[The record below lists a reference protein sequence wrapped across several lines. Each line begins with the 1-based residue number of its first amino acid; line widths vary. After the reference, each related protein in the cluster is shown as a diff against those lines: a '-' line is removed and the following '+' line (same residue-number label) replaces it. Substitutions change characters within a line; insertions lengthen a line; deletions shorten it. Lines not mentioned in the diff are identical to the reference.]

1 MRDSVDYKLLPWSSC
16 VKGQFFPTI
25 LIKNKWI
32 PYPCPM
38 SSTAIVRYPKDTVLF
53 LQGEMGESAFIIEK
67 GRVLIYLTKDTED
80 FPLSVLGEG
89 EIFGEMAILDNQV
102 RSASAKALD
111 DCELIPVTKDM
122 LMERVHATDTVV
134 RLLLRVLLKRL
145 RSQNDLITREPKKE
159 FFSTQVVQ
167 QEDIEA
173 VKKIKLESRLKDAF
187 NNREFV
193 MYYQPILDFSR
204 DKIVGAEALIRWF
217 PPTGEQ
223 ISPAIFM
230 DVIESSSF
238 MIPFGR
244 WILEECFKDL
254 KGIQEKTGDKK
265 FSLSINISG
274 KQFSQPNFIE
284 DVEKM
289 RASNNLEAQTIK
301 LEMTERVMMDG
312 TLALDTL
319 KRFHDIG
326 YGLSI
331 DDFGTGF
338 SSLQYLFRMPLDNI
352 KIDRSFVRDM
362 LRDDKALAIVK
373 SLIYLAQSLRMKVIA
388 EGIEREEE
396 KSLLK
401 ALGVEQGQGFLFSKA
416 ISLRDFMQLLTT
428 QKK

>member
-1 MRDSVDYKLLPWSSC
+1 
-16 VKGQFFPTI
+16 
-25 LIKNKWI
+25 
-32 PYPCPM
+32 M
-38 SSTAIVRYPKDTVLF
+38 SSSAVVKYPKDTVLF
-53 LQGEMGESAFIIEK
+53 LQGEMGESAFIVEK
-67 GRVLIYLTKDTED
+67 GRVLIYLSKDKED
-80 FPLSVLGEG
+80 FPLTVLGEG

-111 DCELIPVTKDM
+111 DCELIPVTKEM
-122 LMERVHATDTVV
+122 LLERVHATDTVV

-145 RSQNDLITREPKKE
+145 RSQNDLVTREPKKE
-159 FFSTQVVQ
+159 FFSTQIVQ

-173 VKKIKLESRLKDAF
+173 VQKIKLESRLKDAF

-193 MYYQPILDFSR
+193 MYYQPILDLKQ
-204 DKIVGAEALIRWF
+204 DKIIGAEALIRWF

-230 DVIESSSF
+230 DVIESSAL

-244 WILEECFKDL
+244 WILEQCFKDL
-254 KGIQEKTGDKK
+254 RVIQEKKNDKK

-274 KQFSQPNFIE
+274 KQFIHSDFIDE
-284 DVEKM
+284 VENL
-289 RASNNLEAQTIK
+289 RTLNSLEAQSIK

-319 KRFHDIG
+319 SRFHDIG

-362 LRDDKALAIVK
+362 LKDDKALAIVK

-416 ISLRDFMQLLTT
+416 ISLQNFLTLVSN
-428 QKK
+428 KK

>member
-1 MRDSVDYKLLPWSSC
+1 
-16 VKGQFFPTI
+16 
-25 LIKNKWI
+25 
-32 PYPCPM
+32 M
-38 SSTAIVRYPKDTVLF
+38 SSTAIVSYPKETVLF

-67 GRVLIYLTKDTED
+67 GRVLIYLTKDKED

-159 FFSTQVVQ
+159 FFSTQVVL

-173 VKKIKLESRLKDAF
+173 VQKIKLESRLKDAF

-193 MYYQPILDFSR
+193 MYYQPILDLSR

-244 WILEECFKDL
+244 WILE
-254 KGIQEKTGDKK
+254 
-265 FSLSINISG
+265 
-274 KQFSQPNFIE
+274 
-284 DVEKM
+284 
-289 RASNNLEAQTIK
+289 
-301 LEMTERVMMDG
+301 
-312 TLALDTL
+312 
-319 KRFHDIG
+319 
-326 YGLSI
+326 
-331 DDFGTGF
+331 
-338 SSLQYLFRMPLDNI
+338 
-352 KIDRSFVRDM
+352 
-362 LRDDKALAIVK
+362 
-373 SLIYLAQSLRMKVIA
+373 
-388 EGIEREEE
+388 
-396 KSLLK
+396 
-401 ALGVEQGQGFLFSKA
+401 
-416 ISLRDFMQLLTT
+416 
-428 QKK
+428 

>member
-1 MRDSVDYKLLPWSSC
+1 
-16 VKGQFFPTI
+16 
-25 LIKNKWI
+25 
-32 PYPCPM
+32 M
-38 SSTAIVRYPKDTVLF
+38 SSQAVVRYPKDTILF

-67 GRVLIYLTKDTED
+67 GRVLIYLTKDKED

-122 LMERVHATDTVV
+122 LVERVHATDTVV

-173 VKKIKLESRLKDAF
+173 VQKIKLESRLKDAF

-193 MYYQPILDFSR
+193 MYYQPILDLTR
-204 DKIVGAEALIRWF
+204 DKIIGAEALIRWF
-217 PPTGEQ
+217 PASGEQ

-230 DVIESSSF
+230 DVIESSSL

-254 KGIQEKTGDKK
+254 KVIQEKKNDKK

-274 KQFSQPNFIE
+274 KQFIQTNFIE
-284 DVEKM
+284 EVEKL
-289 RASNNLEAQTIK
+289 RANNGLETNAIR

-319 KRFHDIG
+319 KRLHDIG

-416 ISLRDFMQLLTT
+416 ISLRDFLALISN
-428 QKK
+428 KNK

>member
-1 MRDSVDYKLLPWSSC
+1 
-16 VKGQFFPTI
+16 
-25 LIKNKWI
+25 
-32 PYPCPM
+32 M
-38 SSTAIVRYPKDTVLF
+38 SSSAIVRYPKDTVLF

-102 RSASAKALD
+102 RSASAKTLD

-122 LMERVHATDTVV
+122 LLERVHATDTVV

-159 FFSTQVVQ
+159 FLSTQVVQ

-173 VKKIKLESRLKDAF
+173 VQKIKLESRLKDAF

-193 MYYQPILDFSR
+193 MYYQPILDLNT
-204 DKIVGAEALIRWF
+204 DKIIGAEALIRWF
-217 PPTGEQ
+217 PPSGEQ

-230 DVIESSSF
+230 DVIESSAF

-254 KGIQEKTGDKK
+254 KVIQEKRNDKN
-265 FSLSINISG
+265 FSMSINISG
-274 KQFSQPNFIE
+274 KQFVQNDFIE
-284 DVEKM
+284 EVESL
-289 RASNNLEAQTIK
+289 RAEHGLDADSIK

-319 KRFHDIG
+319 SRFHEIG

-373 SLIYLAQSLRMKVIA
+373 SLIYLAQSLKMKIIA

-401 ALGVEQGQGFLFSKA
+401 AFGVEQGQGFLFSKA
-416 ISLRDFMQLLTT
+416 ISLRDFLQLKSI
-428 QKK
+428 KK

>member
-1 MRDSVDYKLLPWSSC
+1 
-16 VKGQFFPTI
+16 
-25 LIKNKWI
+25 
-32 PYPCPM
+32 M
-38 SSTAIVRYPKDTVLF
+38 SSSAIVTYPKDTVLF

-89 EIFGEMAILDNQV
+89 EIFGEMSILDNQV
-102 RSASAKALD
+102 RSASAKTME
-111 DCELIPVTKDM
+111 DCALIPVTKDM
-122 LMERVHATDTVV
+122 LLERVHATDTVV

-159 FFSTQVVQ
+159 FLSTQVVQ

-173 VKKIKLESRLKDAF
+173 VQKIKLESRLKDAF
-187 NNREFV
+187 HNREFV
-193 MYYQPILDFSR
+193 MYYQPILDLVQDR
-204 DKIVGAEALIRWF
+204 IIGAEALIRWF
-217 PPTGEQ
+217 PPSGEQ

-230 DVIESSSF
+230 DVIENSAF

-244 WILEECFKDL
+244 WILQECFKDL
-254 KGIQEKTGDKK
+254 RAIQEKRNDKS

-274 KQFSQPNFIE
+274 KQFIQSDFIE
-284 DVEKM
+284 EVEKM
-289 RASNNLEAQTIK
+289 RMDNGLEPQAIK

-312 TLALDTL
+312 TLALDSL
-319 KRFHDIG
+319 SRFHDIG

-373 SLIYLAQSLRMKVIA
+373 SLIYLAQSLKMRVIA
-388 EGIEREEE
+388 EGIEKEEE

-416 ISLRDFMQLLTT
+416 ISLRDFLQLLATR
-428 QKK
+428 K